1 MEEKYGFVYI
11 WYDRK
16 HKRFYIG
23 CHWGTEDDGYV
34 CSSSWMKTV
43 YKNRPDD
50 FKRRIIQRIYT
61 NKKDLLTEEY
71 KWLSKIK
78 KDELKTRYYNIHN
91 HHFSHWSTHEGKRQ
105 SVINKCSNALTGRT
119 LSEESIQKRTATR
132 KETYLGHSEETKL
145 KMSEKAKG
153 RPKSDTH
160 KESIRQVNLGKK
172 YSNETNKKKGRTKKY
187 LIKTPDGFECCVN
200 GLQNFCKEINISAT
214 SFMTTKSTKGWVL
227 VQSL

>member
-1 MEEKYGFVYI
+1 MKENYGFVYI

-16 HKRFYIG
+16 YKRFYIG
-23 CHWGTEDDGYV
+23 CHWGTEDDGYI
-34 CSSSWMKTV
+34 CSSGWMNKS
-43 YKNRPDD
+43 YKRRPED
-50 FKRRIIQRIYT
+50 FKRRILSRVFTDKIELF
-61 NKKDLLTEEY
+61 NEEHR
-71 KWLSKIK
+71 WLQKIK
-78 KDELKTRYYNIHN
+78 PEELGTDYYNLRN
-91 HHFSHWSTHEGKRQ
+91 HHCSHWSTDKEKTKTL
-105 SVINKCSNALTGRT
+105 SEKISKTLTGRT
-119 LSEESIQKRTATR
+119 LSSESIAKRTATR

-153 RPKSDTH
+153 RPKSDIH